1 MGDSY
6 KLRIMSV
13 ENKNK
18 KVLKILAGGK
28 RGQASL
34 EFILVIP
41 FLILIIMAVSHL
53 GLLIYRQNILE
64 QAAREG
70 ARIVATTN
78 SNQDARACIE
88 EICSNF
94 ERSRLNIRIIPQDRA
109 SRKVGDMVEV
119 IVSYEAGNSKFLPEI
134 FNARGSIIKAKSIMR
149 MECY

>member
-1 MGDSY
+1 MGNSY
-6 KLRIMSV
+6 KLKIMSI
-13 ENKNK
+13 ENKK
-18 KVLKILAGGK
+18 KVLKIFDGRI

-41 FLILIIMAVSHL
+41 FLILIIMAVSHI

-78 SNQDARACIE
+78 SNQDACGCIE

-94 ERSRLNIRIIPQDRA
+94 ERNRLNIRIIPQDRT

-134 FNARGSIIKAKSIMR
+134 FNAGGSVIRARSIMR

>member
-1 MGDSY
+1 MGNSH

-18 KVLKILAGGK
+18 KALKIFNCRI

-41 FLILIIMAVSHL
+41 FLILIIMAVSHI

-70 ARIVATTN
+70 ARIVSTTN
-78 SNQDARACIE
+78 SNKDTCVCIE

-94 ERSRLNIRIIPQDRA
+94 ERNRLNIRIIPHDGA

-119 IVSYEAGNSKFLPEI
+119 IVSYEAGNSIFLPEI
-134 FNARGSIIKAKSIMR
+134 FNAGGSIIRAKSTMR